1 MRAEESATLD
11 KEVRAEE
18 FATLGKEVRAEE
30 SATLGKK
37 VRAEEY
43 YIYTFDDDT
52 DTGVPSC
59 QLMQVPQYR
68 IAWISRLLLLLPL
81 LLLLLL
87 LLLLPQLLL

>member
-18 FATLGKEVRAEE
+18 FATLGKEVCAEE

-52 DTGVPSC
+52 DTGVSS
-59 QLMQVPQYR
+59 VY
-68 IAWISRLLLLLPL
+68 
-81 LLLLLL
+81 
-87 LLLLPQLLL
+87 

>member
-1 MRAEESATLD
+1 M
-11 KEVRAEE
+11 RAEE

-52 DTGVPSC
+52 DTGVSSC
-59 QLMQVPQYR
+59 RLMQVPKYR
-68 IAWISRLLLLLPL
+68 IAWIPRLLLLLPL

-87 LLLLPQLLL
+87 LLLQQLLL

>member
-1 MRAEESATLD
+1 M
-11 KEVRAEE
+11 RAEE
-18 FATLGKEVRAEE
+18 FATLGKEVRTEE

-52 DTGVPSC
+52 DTGVSSC
-59 QLMQVPQYR
+59 QLMQVPQYQ
-68 IAWISRLLLLLPL
+68 IAWIAQLLLLLPL

-87 LLLLPQLLL
+87 LLLPQLLL

>member
-1 MRAEESATLD
+1 MRAEESTTLD

-18 FATLGKEVRAEE
+18 FVTLGKELRAEE

-52 DTGVPSC
+52 DTGVSSC

-68 IAWISRLLLLLPL
+68 IAAWIPRLLLLLPPL

-87 LLLLPQLLL
+87 

>member
-52 DTGVPSC
+52 DTGVSSC

-68 IAWISRLLLLLPL
+68 IAAWIPRRLL
-81 LLLLLL
+81 
-87 LLLLPQLLL
+87 

>member
-1 MRAEESATLD
+1 M
-11 KEVRAEE
+11 RAEE

-52 DTGVPSC
+52 DTGVSTC
-59 QLMQVPQYR
+59 QLMQHRTKFWQYFDSAASAHLSWN
-68 IAWISRLLLLLPL
+68 ILKIPGCMF
-81 LLLLLL
+81 
-87 LLLLPQLLL
+87 